1 MSETDPLLPVPA
13 VSSRPI
19 PILSNL
25 VTTLLHMALTV
36 VWVVVAFFRRV
47 ASPVIHAN
55 DLKTV
60 ANYRLLIDE
69 LTEGA
74 LIVSNA
80 YYIVN
85 ALKIKDDNDLKFTI
99 IATAGVSLLFQV
111 AIAIFFFVDHVSR
124 LSRKCKQ

>member
-1 MSETDPLLPVPA
+1 M
-13 VSSRPI
+13 
-19 PILSNL
+19 
-25 VTTLLHMALTV
+25 
-36 VWVVVAFFRRV
+36 AFFRRV
-47 ASPVIHAN
+47 GYPAIQALNGANVNLFGAN

-69 LTEGA
+69 LTDGA

-111 AIAIFFFVDHVSR
+111 AIAIFF
-124 LSRKCKQ
+124 L

>member
-1 MSETDPLLPVPA
+1 M
-13 VSSRPI
+13 
-19 PILSNL
+19 
-25 VTTLLHMALTV
+25 
-36 VWVVVAFFRRV
+36 
-47 ASPVIHAN
+47 
-55 DLKTV
+55 KTV

-69 LTEGA
+69 LTDGA

-111 AIAIFFFVDHVSR
+111 AIAIFFCRSCFSSIEEVQAVECAGFVPR
-124 LSRKCKQ
+124 NLEPEILSLRFGAYNLVPKREI